1 MGIKYTERYNCI
13 IKWKKQKNTTVGRGP
28 KSNRKIVERG
38 KNDTPNT
45 QIHVHDLSLKTLKS
59 S

>member
-1 MGIKYTERYNCI
+1 MKKNKKYH
-13 IKWKKQKNTTVGRGP
+13 TVGRGT
-28 KSNRKIVERG
+28 KSNRKIIERG